1 MFCNQR
7 RIPMLSTIRDAILKR
22 LHIIY
27 GYLLINNQWPV
38 ALMGG
43 ECQAKDRRRVEK
55 ENNSCHSLPKVSG
68 LKDSAKEEAKNF
80 MAAWKKLYLNLEHPP
95 PLVRR

>member
-1 MFCNQR
+1 
-7 RIPMLSTIRDAILKR
+7 MLSTIRDAILKR

-27 GYLLINNQWPV
+27 GHLLIHNQWPV

-43 ECQAKDRRRVEK
+43 DCQGKHRRTFGRQ
-55 ENNSCHSLPKVSG
+55 SCPCHFLPKVSG
-68 LKDSAKEEAKNF
+68 LKDSAKEKPRNF
-80 MAAWKKLYLNLEHPP
+80 ITALKKLYPDREHPP